1 MDRVKRV
8 WIGYAILSL
17 VIHAAVVSLVPPQS
31 NPAHHET
38 IEVSLL
44 VEGPHPEPKESR
56 IAGMKGS
63 PTKAKEKAIRAQSH
77 PAAQPRPAVEE
88 RAKTTADSGIPE
100 LTPISR
106 QDLAS
111 VSLAST
117 DKSGTVAI
125 SQSAHSPGGGTV
137 VDGTGVAGTAVA
149 SNTGGSGGVKSGGNG
164 GTGETT
170 TDFGGPDGPRFVHRE
185 SLEYPLYARRRKKE
199 GKIVLLL
206 SITEQGKL
214 SSVEVVEASD
224 PLFVGPTLE
233 AIRRSTFAPAM
244 QKGIPIAVKA
254 LLPIRF
260 TLNEGSPLSQVRS
273 YE

>member
-1 MDRVKRV
+1 VDRIKHM

-17 VIHAAVVSLVPPQS
+17 VIHAAVVSLVLPQS
-31 NPAHHET
+31 SPVSRET

-44 VEGPHPEPKESR
+44 VEDPHLQPEGSR
-56 IAGMKGS
+56 IARMKGS
-63 PTKAKEKAIRAQSH
+63 PTKAKEKAIPAQSH
-77 PAAQPRPAVEE
+77 SAPQPRPAAEQ
-88 RAKTTADSGIPE
+88 RAKTTADSGISEP
-100 LTPISR
+100 TPVSR
-106 QDLAS
+106 PDVAS

-125 SQSAHSPGGGTV
+125 SQSAHSPGGSTV

-185 SLEYPLYARRRKKE
+185 NPEYPLYARRRKKE

-233 AIRRSTFAPAM
+233 AIRRSTFTPAM
-244 QKGIPIAVKA
+244 QKGVPVAVRA

-260 TLNEGSPLSQVRS
+260 TLNNGLLQSQARS